1 MKRDPLLWAALVAVL
16 VVLASAEYRLA
27 VACGFGTW
35 VAAGVPAA
43 LDVYALAALRARRD
57 VLAVVAVLIGVNAA
71 SHLVEVGLLP
81 VDVPLVVAVSA
92 VAPLVLWRVHRLG
105 ESNADQSALP
115 GPELTEVPTEP
126 LSEPSSA
133 PAEPAE
139 PITVERANASQR
151 EATEQTSFKEGSPVL
166 GPWTPLAELAA
177 GTSGTWGGTGF
188 DLRLPEGYAPVR
200 TPGRSETE
208 QAAEPAP
215 EPVPPTVPPTGTGAD
230 DIATEDSQNTTFEAR
245 VALVRTWLITEP
257 ELTGTEIG
265 TRLGVSDG
273 YGRRVLRNARDGS

>member
-1 MKRDPLLWAALVAVL
+1 VKRDPLLWAALVAVL

-27 VACGFGTW
+27 VACGFGQY

-105 ESNADQSALP
+105 EVEAEPVPAV
-115 GPELTEVPTEP
+115 PELRPE
-126 LSEPSSA
+126 
-133 PAEPAE
+133 PAEPEAELAAEAPE
-139 PITVERANASQR
+139 PITVERAPEPAD
-151 EATEQTSFKEGSPVL
+151 AAPVGPVL

-177 GTSGTWGGTGF
+177 GTGGTVV
-188 DLRLPEGYAPVR
+188 DLRLPAGYRAAGPLD
-200 TPGRSETE
+200 GTE
-208 QAAEPAP
+208 AEPAP
-215 EPVPPTVPPTGTGAD
+215 EPVPPVVPSTGTGAE
-230 DIATEDSQNTTFEAR
+230 DIASEDSQNTTFEAR
-245 VALVRTWLITEP
+245 VATVRHWLETEA
-257 ELTGTEIG
+257 ELTGAEIG
-265 TRLGVSDG
+265 ERLDVSDG
-273 YGRRVLRNARDGS
+273 YGRRLLRAARDGS